1 MLIIKLILIVIA
13 SLFMSLLRLPM
24 INIIENLGVKNT
36 VLNKISFKQTF
47 YYSLIFYTI
56 FFLISI
62 I

>member
-24 INIIENLGVKNT
+24 INILENLGVKNT